1 MFEVYKCMK
10 ITKNTFF
17 YYYILYK
24 AFILGD
30 MKKNYF
36 YIILNV
42 KLKKT
47 EFCKTSYIYKAESID
62 FTAFLKLTFLTYMAF
77 SNVKLQD
84 I

>member
-1 MFEVYKCMK
+1 MYKCMK

-17 YYYILYK
+17 IIIYYITLW
-24 AFILGD
+24 
-30 MKKNYF
+30 KNYF

-62 FTAFLKLTFLTYMAF
+62 FTAFLKFTFLAYMAF

>member
-1 MFEVYKCMK
+1 M
-10 ITKNTFF
+10 
-17 YYYILYK
+17 LW
-24 AFILGD
+24 
-30 MKKNYF
+30 KNYF

>member
-1 MFEVYKCMK
+1 MYENYKK
-10 ITKNTFF
+10 YFF
-17 YYYILYK
+17 LLLYIIQGFYFYTLR
-24 AFILGD
+24 
-30 MKKNYF
+30 KNYF